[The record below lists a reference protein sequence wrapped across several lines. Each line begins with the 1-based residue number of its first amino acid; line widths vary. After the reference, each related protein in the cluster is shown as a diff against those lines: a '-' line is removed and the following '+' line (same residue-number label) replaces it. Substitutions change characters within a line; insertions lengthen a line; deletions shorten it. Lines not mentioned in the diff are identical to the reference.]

1 MTLFIV
7 AISITAIAAY
17 FLHTSSDEGKT
28 QSFKDDC
35 LVGVL
40 IMGFIMILMVMTT
53 GVLNYYD
60 VPEKNQAIFLVIFP
74 IFMLALLAIWATW
87 GDSKSDGG
95 ADDKKDDFTSEAIVL
110 TTVLS
115 EDDTSK
121 DSNHSNSSGSSSS
134 SSSSNSDDFFIL

>member
-7 AISITAIAAY
+7 AISITVIAAY

-60 VPEKNQAIFLVIFP
+60 VPEKYQAISLVTFP
-74 IFMLALLAIWATW
+74 IFMLALLAIWAT
-87 GDSKSDGG
+87 
-95 ADDKKDDFTSEAIVL
+95 
-110 TTVLS
+110 
-115 EDDTSK
+115 
-121 DSNHSNSSGSSSS
+121 
-134 SSSSNSDDFFIL
+134 

>member
-1 MTLFIV
+1 MILI
-7 AISITAIAAY
+7 ITITVITFAAGY
-17 FLHTSSDEGKT
+17 FLNKQDEDT
-28 QSFKDDC
+28 QSFSTDC
-35 LVGVL
+35 LMGLILFGIMMIPALIVMSVL
-40 IMGFIMILMVMTT
+40 KHFNIYQEYRV
-53 GVLNYYD
+53 
-60 VPEKNQAIFLVIFP
+60 LVI
-74 IFMLALLAIWATW
+74 ALPLLILGFFAIWATW